1 MTSRANDLDDFNS
14 HNPHEFSGLP
24 SPRVVS
30 AAGGDG
36 EALPRLAEADR
47 GPLPIL
53 ANAAQEMAERVR
65 AGEVSFTDAVD
76 YCHSAALAGGLP
88 DDSALQFVLA
98 QAFGTVPG
106 VLSSAMG
113 GRVE

>member
-1 MTSRANDLDDFNS
+1 MHSRDNS
-14 HNPHEFSGLP
+14 IPQNPHDPTSSRRRFVTAVG
-24 SPRVVS
+24 V
-30 AAGGDG
+30 G
-36 EALPRLAEADR
+36 EARPRLASADR

-53 ANAAQEMAERVR
+53 ANAAQEMAQRVR

-76 YCHSAALAGGLP
+76 YCHSAALEVGLP

-106 VLSSAMG
+106 VLSSALG
-113 GRVE
+113 GEG